1 MTWPGAHDVPRRVR
15 PPADAALLVLTVV
28 ALLTVL
34 GLSAAAVG
42 TTGALEHDLS
52 LAVSGLPRLALSV
65 ISFVGGV
72 GAVLL
77 PLALGVDLARR
88 GRLPLLV
95 EAIAAAGIGAALA
108 AGVEWLVLGGHVP
121 ADVANALTRPV
132 TGSGRTNPMSEVVVA
147 TTALLSGS
155 SGSQRIQRP
164 GVAVVAALA
173 LTSFLS
179 GDTTGVALTASVLV
193 GLLVGFSVRLVLG
206 RPSTRATAAQ
216 VALALADVGVVT
228 GPLTPE
234 PTRRDGVR
242 RYSSAGHALGVEVF
256 DRDALGSGFLSRLVR
271 LVALRPGGAR
281 APDLTLRGQLEH
293 AVLMG
298 EALERAGVAAPR
310 PLGAVDVGGDS
321 LATAW
326 RRPAGSP
333 VADAPELDE
342 DAVAA
347 LWRML
352 AALQDRGIA
361 HRGINP
367 STLLLGADG
376 EAALAEVGRGDIAAR
391 DLVLR
396 LDVANMLAVTA
407 VHGGADIAVRQ
418 AIRHVGLDRVTGAL
432 PVLQPIALDHSI
444 RTALRERPGLL
455 TTVQDA
461 VLSLSGE
468 GTAPREVELRRVTP
482 RTVLSVVG
490 GGVAAYILL
499 GQLSQANLGQT
510 LLGIDR
516 TWATATFVF
525 AALTFTA
532 ASLTLTGAAP
542 VRLPFPRTVMT
553 QLAVAFA
560 GLVAPALLGNV
571 ALNTRLL
578 RRAGAGA
585 GAAAGAIGLVS
596 ITQFGSYTAL
606 LALSSVAAGIGPRA
620 SFTPPLGA
628 VIGLLIAVA
637 AAVVALALPRIRGWV
652 RRRFLPQLSEVLPA
666 VMGVLRRPSRVV
678 RLGGGALL
686 LDTSFVAALYCA
698 TRAAG
703 ADIPIA
709 SVAVVYFAGAI
720 IGSAVPTPGGL
731 GGVEAAMTAGLVAVG
746 IDAGLALSAVLL
758 YRVATYWVPIPLG
771 WAALHQLQRIRAL

>member
-15 PPADAALLVLTVV
+15 RPADAALLVLTLVGLV
-28 ALLTVL
+28 TVL
-34 GLSAAAVG
+34 SLSAAAVG

-65 ISFVGGV
+65 ISFAGGV

-77 PLALGVDLARR
+77 PVALGIDLARR

-95 EAIAAAGIGAALA
+95 EAIAAAGIGAAIA

-121 ADVANALTRPV
+121 PDVANALTRPV
-132 TGSGRTNPMSEVVVA
+132 TGSGRTNSISEIVVA

-164 GVAVVAALA
+164 GVAVVVALA

-179 GDTTGVALTASVLV
+179 GDTTGVALVVSVLV
-193 GLLVGFSVRLVLG
+193 GLLVGFSVRVVLG
-206 RPSTRATAAQ
+206 RPSTRATASQ

-242 RYSSAGHALGVEVF
+242 RYSSAHTALGVEVF

-281 APDLTLRGQLEH
+281 APELTLRGQIEH

-298 EALERAGVAAPR
+298 EVLERAAVTAPR

-326 RRPAGSP
+326 KLPAGSP
-333 VADAPELDE
+333 VADIPELGE

-376 EAALAEVGRGDIAAR
+376 EAGLADAGRGDIAAP

-407 VHGGADIAVRQ
+407 LHGGADVAVRQ
-418 AIRHVGLDRVTGAL
+418 AIREVGLARVTSAL
-432 PVLQPIALDHSI
+432 PVLQPIALDRSI
-444 RTALRERPGLL
+444 RRALRGRPGLL

-461 VLSLSGE
+461 VLALTGE
-468 GTAPREVELRRVTP
+468 GAAPREVELRRVTP

-490 GGVAAYILL
+490 GGIAAYILL

-510 LLGIDR
+510 LLGVDLA
-516 TWATATFVF
+516 WAAATLLF

-542 VRLPFPRTVMT
+542 VGLPFPRTVMT

-578 RRAGAGA
+578 RRAGASA
-585 GAAAGAIGLVS
+585 GAAAGALGLVS

-606 LALSSVAAGIGPRA
+606 LAVSSVAAGIGPRA

-628 VIGLLIAVA
+628 LIGLLIAVA
-637 AAVVALALPRIRGWV
+637 AAVLALALPRIRGWV
-652 RRRFLPQLSEVLPA
+652 RQRFLPQLSDILPA
-666 VMGVLRRPSRVV
+666 VMGVLRRPSKVV
-678 RLGGGALL
+678 RLSSGALL
-686 LDTSFVAALYCA
+686 LDVSFVAALYCA

-703 ADIPIA
+703 ADTPIA

-746 IDAGLALSAVLL
+746 TDAGLALSAVLL
-758 YRVATYWVPIPLG
+758 YRVATYWIPIPLG